1 MLINF
6 KKAYEIKLTMIWEE
20 DIRSSVKSLHEPAFN
35 FFILF
40 IFFLY
45 EELKERGY
53 KTYFIIVFHAATLNQ
68 EHKEFYAFSLSWI
81 FLAIRNFKE
90 S

>member
-6 KKAYEIKLTMIWEE
+6 KKVYELKLTMIWEE

-35 FFILF
+35 FFIYL

-45 EELKERGY
+45 EELKERR
-53 KTYFIIVFHAATLNQ
+53 F
-68 EHKEFYAFSLSWI
+68 
-81 FLAIRNFKE
+81 
-90 S
+90 